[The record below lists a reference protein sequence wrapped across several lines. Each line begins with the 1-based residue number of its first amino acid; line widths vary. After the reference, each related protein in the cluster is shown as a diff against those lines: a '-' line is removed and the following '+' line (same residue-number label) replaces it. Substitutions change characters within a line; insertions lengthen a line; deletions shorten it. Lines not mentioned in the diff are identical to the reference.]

1 MLSPFGKKNEF
12 RFQFWDICGQESY
25 LSMSN
30 MYYKN
35 TNFCL
40 IMFDL
45 TDLETFKACAKWKR
59 DLDEKFRMENGK
71 KCPCL
76 LIGNKVGFLFYFNTL

>member
-1 MLSPFGKKNEF
+1 MSPSGKHKF
-12 RFQFWDICGQESY
+12 RFQFWEICGEDRY
-25 LSMSN
+25 LNMSN

-35 TNFCL
+35 ATFCL

-45 TDLETFKACAKWKR
+45 VNLESFKACAKWKR
-59 DLDEKFRMENGK
+59 DLDEKYQMEHGK

-76 LIGNKVGFLFYFNTL
+76 LIGNKVFFTMCLCLF